1 MRDFSFRSV
10 HTFCSESLTSGSSL
24 RPSETRVSK
33 SAPVL
38 LADLPPL
45 AGLAPSLRAR
55 ASAPMPA
62 SSTSWDDSLMR
73 DIQSG
78 VAAVEAG
85 LFLVLA
91 MVCLLMVGLG
101 IGFDGRSSA

>member
-1 MRDFSFRSV
+1 
-10 HTFCSESLTSGSSL
+10 
-24 RPSETRVSK
+24 
-33 SAPVL
+33 
-38 LADLPPL
+38 
-45 AGLAPSLRAR
+45 
-55 ASAPMPA
+55 MPA

-78 VAAVEAG
+78 VAAVKAG